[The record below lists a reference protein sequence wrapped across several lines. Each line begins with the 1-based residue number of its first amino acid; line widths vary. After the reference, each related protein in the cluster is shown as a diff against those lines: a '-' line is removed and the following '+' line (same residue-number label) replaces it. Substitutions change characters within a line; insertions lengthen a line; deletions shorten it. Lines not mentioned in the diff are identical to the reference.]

1 MSGSEQVCEH
11 EIVTGSG
18 RICREKEHFRGLLAE
33 VLKENKNKNKNKNKI
48 RMNQNPSV
56 LRFDDVVEKR
66 SLSVYDKFSEGWR
79 NEQLRL

>member
-1 MSGSEQVCEH
+1 MKIYVGSGQICEH

-18 RICREKEHFRGLLAE
+18 RICRDKEHFRGLLSE
-33 VLKENKNKNKNKNKI
+33 VLKENKNTNKI
-48 RMNQNPSV
+48 RMNQHLSV
-56 LRFDDVVEKR
+56 LRFDDEVEKR